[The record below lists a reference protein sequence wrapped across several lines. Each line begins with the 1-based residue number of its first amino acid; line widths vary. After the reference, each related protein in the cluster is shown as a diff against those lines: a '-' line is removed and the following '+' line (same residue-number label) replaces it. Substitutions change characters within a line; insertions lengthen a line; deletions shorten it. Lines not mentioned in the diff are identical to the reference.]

1 MPVTDRVVLAGIAG
15 ALVLAAVAAWL
26 LLAAPSTPRSTDTDP
41 FAAVSSVEPAPSASG
56 KAPAELVVDVEG
68 AVVEPGIRGL
78 PDGARVADAIRAAGG
93 YAADAD
99 LAASAHALNLA
110 APLADGDQVYVPRL
124 GDGSDGGQGGT
135 GGGSGGGTDSG
146 LVNLNTA
153 SSDALDALPGI
164 GPATIAKIL
173 AARSDQPFRT
183 LDELVERKV
192 LTASQLA
199 GIRDRV
205 TV

>member
-1 MPVTDRVVLAGIAG
+1 MPVTDRIVLSGIAG
-15 ALVLAAVAAWL
+15 ACVLGGVAVWL
-26 LLAAPSTPRSTDTDP
+26 LLAAPSAPPSPAPDP
-41 FAAVSSVEPAPSASG
+41 FAAIPSAGATPLASG
-56 KAPAELVVDVEG
+56 AGTELVVDVEG
-68 AVVEPGIRGL
+68 AVVEPGIRRL
-78 PDGARVADAIRAAGG
+78 PTGSRVADALLAAGG
-93 YAADAD
+93 YAPDAD

-124 GDGSDGGQGGT
+124 GDTASGGDGQAGSVGDGGG
-135 GGGSGGGTDSG
+135 G

-173 AARSDQPFRT
+173 AARSEQPFRT
-183 LDELVERKV
+183 LDELVDRKV

>member
-1 MPVTDRVVLAGIAG
+1 MPVTDRLVLSGIAG
-15 ALVLAAVAAWL
+15 ALILGGVAAWL
-26 LLAAPSTPRSTDTDP
+26 LLAAPSMPAAPETDP
-41 FAAVSSVEPAPSASG
+41 FAGASAAASAASAGPASG
-56 KAPAELVVDVEG
+56 ADLVVDVEG
-68 AVVEPGIRGL
+68 AVAEPGVRRL
-78 PDGARVADAIRAAGG
+78 PAGSRVADALAAAGG

-124 GDGSDGGQGGT
+124 GDGSGGGSDPGAT
-135 GGGSGGGTDSG
+135 GGGAGGG

-153 SSDALDALPGI
+153 SGDQLDALPGI

-173 AARSDQPFRT
+173 AARSEQPFRT

-192 LTASQLA
+192 LTTSQLA
-199 GIRDRV
+199 NIRDRV

>member
-1 MPVTDRVVLAGIAG
+1 MPVTDRIVITGIAG
-15 ALVLAAVAAWL
+15 ALVLGGVAAWL
-26 LLAAPSTPRSTDTDP
+26 LLAAPSAPASPDPDP
-41 FAAVSSVEPAPSASG
+41 FAAVPSAAATPLASE
-56 KAPAELVVDVEG
+56 AAAELVVDVEG
-68 AVVEPGIRGL
+68 AVVEPGIRRL
-78 PDGARVADAIRAAGG
+78 PAGSRVADALAAAGG
-93 YAADAD
+93 YAPDAD

-110 APLADGDQVYVPRL
+110 ATLADGDQVYVPRI
-124 GDGSDGGQGGT
+124 GDAT
-135 GGGSGGGTDSG
+135 GGDAGQAGSGGDGGGG

-153 SSDALDALPGI
+153 ASDALDALPGI

-173 AARSDQPFRT
+173 AARSEQPFRS